1 MAIEITV
8 KIIKVLNSPDAPK
21 WSLRLDFCESISL
34 LRDEIENETS
44 QENFR
49 ESRMRVLLE
58 KLRHED
64 ESLQY

>member
-49 ESRMRVLLE
+49 EARMRVLLE
-58 KLRHED
+58 
-64 ESLQY
+64 